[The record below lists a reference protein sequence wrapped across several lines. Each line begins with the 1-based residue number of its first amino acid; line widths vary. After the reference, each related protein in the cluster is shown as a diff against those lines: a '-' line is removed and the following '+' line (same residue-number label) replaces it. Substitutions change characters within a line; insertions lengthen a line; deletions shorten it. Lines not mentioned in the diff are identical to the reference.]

1 MIKRILAVF
10 GIVVLVF
17 SVFTIPASAIDAP
30 DLGTTLDFSYAYQN
44 ILETNDMGFMI
55 GYHLNYS
62 VTPIPS
68 ESASQVITI
77 RLLSGIVELGN
88 TAPYSYFDR
97 GYQGGVAWLYF
108 SAADVAAKGMA
119 WGAGGAT
126 VLTYTA
132 GIIGNPL
139 LAWAPGA
146 PSQTRAMDT
155 ATTGTSAVIKLAI
168 ASQVLAIGMTL
179 GSEWNAQLVV
189 TKGSG
194 YFLSNQ
200 ETSTSGNG
208 ESYFPFAIPNLRNIA
223 PSVFLSQ
230 SVPVIYPTV
239 DAGHIGQLSAPLG
252 GFSLASYGANAI
264 VGQTFTPP
272 TNMSVATITA
282 KATRLLTPGNVTCY
296 IYSTAGGHPNFA
308 GLLGTSTAVSANTW
322 VTTGGA
328 EYIFTFATPVALTGG
343 TVYGY
348 TLSVPAGDINNS
360 ITLYGDTNVYAG
372 GQAMR
377 YNTGTLTWTDYAA
390 NDFYFDIA
398 PSIASYKK
406 SVEGALV
413 GTPFDV
419 TAAADALG
427 VSRMVLSSF
436 IILVAIVLF
445 IVTAAQRNPN
455 ASRYSTLIAV
465 VGIIFGTALGGVAM
479 IWVGIIGLA
488 ATFVIAYIFGIEKAG
503 V

>member
-10 GIVVLVF
+10 GVVVLSFCLF
-17 SVFTIPASAIDAP
+17 SIPAYALTTP
-30 DLGTTLDFSYAYQN
+30 DSTVLDYTHAYQN
-44 ILETNDMGFMI
+44 VVESGDMGFI
-55 GYHLNYS
+55 ISYHVNYATLPTEPAS
-62 VTPIPS
+62 STIIIRILDGVT
-68 ESASQVITI
+68 E
-77 RLLSGIVELGN
+77 LSN
-88 TAPYSYFDR
+88 TQPYAYYAR
-97 GYQGGVAWLYF
+97 GYQGGIAWLYF
-108 SAADVAAKGMA
+108 SAADVAAKGMVWA
-119 WGAGGAT
+119 N
-126 VLTYTA
+126 VLTYTV
-132 GIIGNPL
+132 GLIGNPFL
-139 LAWAPGA
+139 TWAGGA
-146 PSQTRAMDT
+146 PSITSPVTSKVTT
-155 ATTGTSAVIKLAI
+155 ATVAETKPLI
-168 ASQVLAIGMTL
+168 ASEILATGLRL
-179 GSEWNAQLVV
+179 GGEWSAQLVV
-189 TKGSG
+189 NKGYG
-194 YFLSNQ
+194 QFLSDV
-200 ETSTSGNG
+200 TISTTANG
-208 ESYFPFAIPNLRNIA
+208 EAYFPYAIPNLRNIA

-230 SVPVIYPTV
+230 STAVVYPTV

-252 GFSLASYGANAI
+252 GFSLASYGVNAI
-264 VGQTFTPP
+264 VGQSFTPP
-272 TNMSVATITA
+272 TNMSVATITV
-282 KATRLLTPGNVTCY
+282 KATRLLTPGNVTCD
-296 IYSTAGGHPNFA
+296 IYTTIAGNPDLVG

-419 TAAADALG
+419 TAAANALG